1 MRNLKIVRYSA
12 VLFGLVVLRTKAQK
26 GFCPMCT
33 KECHTVMNR
42 PNSFWG
48 QFWGQIGE
56 INSYPHRLNK
66 CAALVSLQ
74 NWDTDITGF
83 THRKSPTNRYISFTL
98 RQEVVR
104 KYHAT
109 TASHTAPVAARNAPV
124 WARLRRIGAVPAQ
137 PNTAQNFPLSG
148 AFTQKR
154 LFLCRRCP
162 DGFHLYRKSLHK

>member
-1 MRNLKIVRYSA
+1 MNRRSILAAYKKKSSHLQTGVTGFKSRNLFTCDLRVMRNLKIVRYSD
-12 VLFGLVVLRTKAQK
+12 VLLGLVVLCTK
-26 GFCPMCT
+26 GRNSFCPMYT
-33 KECHTVMNR
+33 KGCHTVLNR
-42 PNSFWG
+42 PNPFWG

-104 KYHAT
+104 RCHAT
-109 TASHTAPVAARNAPV
+109 AAPAHRP
-124 WARLRRIGAVPAQ
+124 RRREKRPC
-137 PNTAQNFPLSG
+137 LG
-148 AFTQKR
+148 AFAVH
-154 LFLCRRCP
+154 RRGTRP
-162 DGFHLYRKSLHK
+162 A

>member
-1 MRNLKIVRYSA
+1 MRNLKFVRYNA
-12 VLFGLVVLRTKAQK
+12 VLVGLVVLRTKTRNR
-26 GFCPMCT
+26 FCPMCT
-33 KECHTVMNR
+33 KECHTVLTR
-42 PNSFWG
+42 SKPFWG

-83 THRKSPTNRYISFTL
+83 THRKSPTNQYISFIL
-98 RQEVVR
+98 QQEVVR
-104 KYHAT
+104 KPTLRHPRT
-109 TASHTAPVAARNAPV
+109 PPLSPRETPLFGRIQTASARCMSSQIPFQIP
-124 WARLRRIGAVPAQ
+124 RLWGFLIQ
-137 PNTAQNFPLSG
+137 E
-148 AFTQKR
+148 R